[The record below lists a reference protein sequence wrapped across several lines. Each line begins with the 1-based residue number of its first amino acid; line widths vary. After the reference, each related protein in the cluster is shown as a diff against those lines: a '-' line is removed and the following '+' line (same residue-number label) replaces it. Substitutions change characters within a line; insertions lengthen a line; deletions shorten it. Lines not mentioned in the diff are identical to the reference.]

1 MVVKLESLFI
11 EQLEKCPIE
20 FQNEFQKIYQQ
31 LKIVDRPMEVKG
43 IFKNKL
49 NKHNYKLIVDKSRIS
64 LNYEKGILTFVCF
77 YFNQYFNGF
86 EQD

>member
-1 MVVKLESLFI
+1 MVLKLESLFI

-20 FQNEFQKIYQQ
+20 FKNEFRKIYQQ
-31 LKIVDRPMEVKG
+31 LKIVDKPTEVKG

-49 NKHNYKLIVDKSRIS
+49 SKKNYKLIIDESRIS
-64 LNYEKGILTFVCF
+64 LNYEEDILTFVCF